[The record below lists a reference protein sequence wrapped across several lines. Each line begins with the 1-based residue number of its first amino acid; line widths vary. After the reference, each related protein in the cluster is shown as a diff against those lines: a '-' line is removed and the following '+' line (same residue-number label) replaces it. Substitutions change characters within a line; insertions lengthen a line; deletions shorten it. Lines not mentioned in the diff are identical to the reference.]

1 MTRSSLFSCL
11 LLAAAACGDNQ
22 GLGTVG
28 ATEDPAVQTDVNE
41 DGTVSFTIPVSGD
54 PRAMS
59 FAVTTPPS
67 HGALTGDGPTYV
79 YTPGADFAGKDSLRI
94 TVTDMSTKAKTI
106 VPIFI
111 GVDAVNDP
119 PTAHDDQFTTAEDTD
134 LVIPTSALLGND
146 TDVDS
151 KLTVI
156 AVTQPDNPTLCATSF
171 NCGEPAVT
179 LDGDQVTYHPYWNFN
194 GTQTF
199 TYTVSDGQYTS
210 TATVTVRVTA
220 VNDPPYAFG
229 YYTGIGDDK
238 SFTISTGDLA
248 QFAYDPDGDTLFVTG
263 VSNATGGTV
272 SILDGDVVFVP
283 NKVAA
288 QSDAGFDYTVSDG
301 QLSSTGHADL
311 VVNHVDHA
319 PVAIAG
325 SLTVDEGGTGSATL
339 SATDADGDQLEYAIS
354 TEPAHG
360 TVTLVGATATYTPA
374 AGYSGDDSFEFTATD
389 GSATSDPATVSITV
403 SPVAVNHPPVI
414 DLEFG
419 DWDEFDSADVCGA
432 WDQDYTMVA
441 TDPDGDAITYQI
453 EEFDHWDPGNP
464 DFNNSGIVTQTGPN
478 TFHYHRPAQPGCSYL
493 WSDDAVFWSATDSK
507 GATAYGATEFY
518 SERAKTAAPVPVD
531 QSYGHIYECGST
543 TIQVTATDDDT
554 APGDLTYSFESVDIG
569 SVTDNGGGS
578 FTYQAP
584 CTADFTAHIV
594 WKVTDDTGNTAEGTA
609 SIDVWWD

>member
-1 MTRSSLFSCL
+1 M
-11 LLAAAACGDNQ
+11 
-22 GLGTVG
+22 
-28 ATEDPAVQTDVNE
+28 QTSVNE

-67 HGALTGDGPTYV
+67 HGSLGGDGPSYV

-94 TVTDMSTKAKTI
+94 TVTNMATKAKTI

-119 PTAHDDQFTTAEDTD
+119 PVAHDDQFTTAEDTD
-134 LVIPTSALLGND
+134 LVIPTSALLAND

-156 AVTQPDNPTLCATSF
+156 AVTQPDNPTLCATAF
-171 NCGEPAVT
+171 NCGKDSVT

-238 SFTISTGDLA
+238 NFTISTGDLA
-248 QFAYDPDGDTLFVTG
+248 QYAYDPDGDTVFLTG
-263 VSNATGGTV
+263 VSNATGGSV

-283 NKVAA
+283 TKVSE
-288 QSDAGFDYTVSDG
+288 QEIAGFDYTVSDG
-301 QLSSTGHADL
+301 QLSSTGHAEL
-311 VVNHVDHA
+311 VVNHVNHA
-319 PVAIAG
+319 PIAVAG
-325 SLTVDEGGTGSATL
+325 SLSVDEDSEGSATL
-339 SATDADGDQLEYAIS
+339 SATDADDDKLEYAIS
-354 TEPAHG
+354 LAPKHG
-360 TVTLVGATATYTPA
+360 TVTLVGATATYTPDE
-374 AGYSGDDSFEFTATD
+374 GYTGDDFFEFTASD
-389 GSATSDPATVSITV
+389 GAATSDPADVVITV
-403 SPVAVNHPPVI
+403 NPVAVNHPPVI
-414 DLEFG
+414 ELQEG
-419 DWDEFDSADVCGA
+419 DWDFFETADPCGE

-453 EEFDHWDPGNP
+453 DEFDHWDANNP
-464 DFNNSGIVTQTGPN
+464 DYNSSGTVTQTGPN
-478 TFHYHRPAQPGCSYL
+478 TFHYHRPAQPGCSYI

-518 SERAKTAAPVPVD
+518 SERAKTAAPVPVN
-531 QSYGHIYECGST
+531 QSYGHIYSCDVT
-543 TIQVTATDDDT
+543 TIQVTATDADT
-554 APGDLTYSFESVDIG
+554 APGDLTYAFESVDVG

-578 FTYQAP
+578 FTYYAP
-584 CTADFTAHIV
+584 CSGELTAHIQ
-594 WKVTDDTGNTAEGTA
+594 WTVTDDTGNTAEGTA
-609 SIDVWWD
+609 TIDVWWD